1 MRRALVVLSSSLLA
15 GCSLFNP
22 QPQATPPP
30 PPGEPLPV
38 QVLPE
43 EVVVAAWSEPR
54 TLLRGGGE
62 AQILVRVQRRGGAP
76 YPGVE
81 VRLATTAGTLFSQGA
96 ILLTDARGMT
106 RDRLTTRQPAIVTLN
121 AGGTRYRFHVGV
133 GDPGR

>member
-15 GCSLFNP
+15 GCSILSP
-22 QPQATPPP
+22 QPQV

-38 QVLPE
+38 QTLSE

-54 TLLRGGGE
+54 TLPRGGGE
-62 AQILVRVQRRGGAP
+62 AQILVRVQKRGGAA

-106 RDRLTTRQPAIVTLN
+106 RDRLTTHEPAMITLN
-121 AGGTRYRFHVGV
+121 AGGTRFRFRVGV
-133 GDPGR
+133 GEPGR